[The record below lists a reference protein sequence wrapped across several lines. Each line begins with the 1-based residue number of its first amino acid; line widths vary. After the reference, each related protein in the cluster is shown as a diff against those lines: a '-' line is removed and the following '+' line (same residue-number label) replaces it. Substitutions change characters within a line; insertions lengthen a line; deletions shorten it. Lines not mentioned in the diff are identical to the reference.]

1 MIIIIL
7 RWLYTAITGF
17 STKWHTWNIF
27 ICNKQQLYS
36 FLFGKFLLNTSES
49 LKTENRLKSSSDTI
63 YGIEIQKQ
71 KKVTLIDFLNAN
83 SCLPMVK
90 AYNFFIF
97 SPYNRTIERVK
108 VLEIHKPG
116 LLYSATGM
124 TVWEQKTELWLDSF
138 VSCLCKTGK
147 KTH

>member
-1 MIIIIL
+1 M
-7 RWLYTAITGF
+7 GF
-17 STKWHTWNIF
+17 STKWRTRNIF

-49 LKTENRLKSSSDTI
+49 LKTETRLKSSSDTI

-97 SPYNRTIERVK
+97 SLYNRKIERVK
-108 VLEIHKPG
+108 VLEVHKPG
-116 LLYSATGM
+116 LPLYSATGM
-124 TVWEQKTELWLDSF
+124 TVWEQKTELIAVIGFFCVLSI
-138 VSCLCKTGK
+138 
-147 KTH
+147 